1 MSGKIPANADRY
13 RVDGCVGRRQ
23 LTEALAIVK
32 KKISCATTQIK
43 FHRITSNQVFQIWVV
58 LSFYASLGTMQA
70 SLDSPASAVYGCHGK
85 LHTILWKVSVERSS
99 PCCSSLMEPPKKHS
113 RLQIFLKWVEVCLHW
128 LWHVMALCCNVMWQN
143 MNKENQISH
152 LNSHCVEFT
161 WPEALGLWATLNPA
175 KPEATSPDRYRVYW
189 GIFSWRRKPR
199 YLGHVT

>member
-1 MSGKIPANADRY
+1 M
-13 RVDGCVGRRQ
+13 
-23 LTEALAIVK
+23 
-32 KKISCATTQIK
+32 
-43 FHRITSNQVFQIWVV
+43 
-58 LSFYASLGTMQA
+58 LSFYASLGGIPWLPCLSSMVVMESYTQ
-70 SLDSPASAVYGCHGK
+70 SYGK
-85 LHTILWKVSVERSS
+85 SVWKEAHLVAAHSWS
-99 PCCSSLMEPPKKHS
+99 PPKSTHGS
-113 RLQIFLKWVEVCLHW
+113 RFFLKWVEVCLHW